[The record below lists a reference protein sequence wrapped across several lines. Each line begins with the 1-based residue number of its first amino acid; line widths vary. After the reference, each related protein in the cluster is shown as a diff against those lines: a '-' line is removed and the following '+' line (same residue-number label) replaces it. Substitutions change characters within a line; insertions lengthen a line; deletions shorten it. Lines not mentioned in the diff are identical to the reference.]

1 MTSLTETAPLP
12 APARAHARLM
22 ATPLGGWLA
31 RPWFD
36 SLALEGLTRAY
47 LPASRAWAAAIEAAG
62 SPEAFAEHLGLAG
75 SPRPPRR
82 GLGRIH
88 GLAEGYAEADRRWT
102 DALFAG
108 GSEDAAAL
116 TAAWRRASHRLM
128 TARGYLLPFSLRRRL
143 AAVRFDIPSPAE
155 VADRYAKLAADPDGA
170 YLLQEPWPAV
180 ERSAAIERGWGREY
194 WLRFAMPQEASG
206 FAYAHVFEPGEAG
219 NAPNFVYANG
229 LGVEVEAY
237 DDIADEFF
245 PLVARGVRL
254 VRLEL
259 PYHVRRRQAGF
270 YGGEPFLA
278 RQPLGGLDFFRSAVR
293 EYARLIAW
301 CRGLG
306 TGRVGIGGT
315 SLGALTAQLAA
326 THARHW
332 PGDCRPDLL
341 FLVTTSARVA
351 ALGFESALARKTGLA
366 AALEAAGWTPRKID
380 AFAGLSDPGVRA
392 PLPARDILMMLGN
405 ADRVTPAVRGAQLAE
420 LWRLPSENLFSYR
433 RGHFSVP
440 LGLLRDAAPLDRLV
454 ERLQG

>member
-1 MTSLTETAPLP
+1 
-12 APARAHARLM
+12 M

-36 SLALEGLTRAY
+36 SFALEGLTRAY
-47 LPASRAWAAAIEAAG
+47 LPSSRAWAAAIEAGG
-62 SPEAFAEHLGLAG
+62 SPEAFAEHLRLPG
-75 SPRPPRR
+75 SPRMPRR

-88 GLAEGYAEADRRWT
+88 RLAEGYAEADRRWA

-108 GSEDAAAL
+108 GSEDIAAQT
-116 TAAWRRASHRLM
+116 TATWRQASHRLM
-128 TARGYLLPFSLRRRL
+128 TARAYLLPFSLSRRL
-143 AAVRFDIPSPAE
+143 APVRFDIPSPAE
-155 VADRYAKLAADPDGA
+155 VGDRYARLAADPDGA

-206 FAYAHVFEPGEAG
+206 FAYAHVFEPSEAG
-219 NAPNFVYANG
+219 NAPSFVYANG
-229 LGVEVEAY
+229 LGVEFEAY
-237 DDIADEFF
+237 DDVTDEFF

-278 RQPLGGLDFFRSAVR
+278 HQPLGGLDFFQSAVR

-301 CRGLG
+301 CRSLG

-326 THARHW
+326 SHARHW
-332 PGDCRPDLL
+332 PADCRPELL

-351 ALGFESALARKTGLA
+351 ALGFESALAKKIGLA
-366 AALEAAGWTPRKID
+366 AALETAGWTPRKID
-380 AFAGLSDPGVRA
+380 AFASLSDPGVRA

-405 ADRVTPAVRGAQLAE
+405 VDRVTPAVRGAQLAE

-454 ERLQG
+454 ERLKV